1 MEEAVGA
8 IFSQGQRSIKIPVPV
23 YIRASASIAGT
34 KEGQGP
40 FGDQFDVVGKDDRFG
55 CETWEEAES
64 TLQKEALALAI
75 GKSGFSKE
83 EIRYLLAG
91 DLLVNLLRV
100 LLDLDPFRFR
110 L

>member
-64 TLQKEALALAI
+64 TLQRPLRWQSGNQEFPRK
-75 GKSGFSKE
+75 KSG
-83 EIRYLLAG
+83 IYLLVTC
-91 DLLVNLLRV
+91 LVNLLRV

>member
-55 CETWEEAES
+55 SGNQEFPR
-64 TLQKEALALAI
+64 K
-75 GKSGFSKE
+75 KSG
-83 EIRYLLAG
+83 IYLLVTC
-91 DLLVNLLRV
+91 LVNLLRV